1 MTTGFHEPRHASAER
16 HALPSYKKADM
27 KRLSIDITPEQ
38 HQNLKAAAA
47 NQGESIQSDV
57 LERALPDPEE
67 QSAFAKLESML
78 AKRVH
83 LAQAGH
89 LLDKS
94 LDDVFDEEI
103 QKAL

>member
-1 MTTGFHEPRHASAER
+1 
-16 HALPSYKKADM
+16 M
-27 KRLSIDITPEQ
+27 KHLSTDITPEQ
-38 HQNLKAAAA
+38 YQHLKVATAI
-47 NQGESIQSDV
+47 QGKSIKSDV

-67 QSAFAKLESML
+67 QSAFTKLESLL

-89 LLDKS
+89 LSDKS

-103 QKAL
+103 QKVR